1 MKQTLLIVF
10 FSMFTLVAFSHSGMG
25 YSEAL
30 PIPPSSIFDD
40 QSPISIYP
48 NPATHYI
55 SIDNDDN
62 VKEIS
67 IYSLTGRKALSFKD
81 VEAGEQYDVTELP
94 SGMYLVR
101 IIDSSNKIITTQRIS
116 KR

>member
-10 FSMFTLVAFSHSGMG
+10 FSFFTFAAFSHDGVKS
-25 YSEAL
+25 SEAL

-40 QSPISIYP
+40 QNPISIYP
-48 NPATHYI
+48 NPATHFI
-55 SIDNDDN
+55 SIDSDEN

-67 IYSLTGRKALSFKD
+67 VFNLVGRKLLSFKD
-81 VEAGEQYDVTELP
+81 VKKEERYDVTSLP

-101 IIDSSNKIITTQRIS
+101 IVDQSNKIITTQRIS